1 MTRALLNVILTVGA
15 LPMLASAQVPPRPA
29 TPPRAPAPK
38 VEPAPRAMPAPKID
52 IEHEF
57 HQLEPGLAEIART
70 AAEQARLHAEDV
82 RLLAET
88 NRFQYDDLRALAEV
102 AVMVDAESI
111 KEQAAH
117 AAELAKAAVAD
128 MKFNFDFGPHIAPMH
143 IEPIHF
149 EPMHMEPI
157 HIEPIHIEP
166 FKFEAFGQEDGFT
179 RSRPRAPWAQED
191 PADSLY
197 RVAREALNRGEYRR
211 AAQVFNEVTRKF
223 PQSRYAQ
230 DCAYWEAFSRYRIG
244 TTDELRV
251 ALRILDGKGDFPLD
265 VEQML
270 RNGRETG
277 TIDIPTLRTRVL
289 GALAARGDRDAE
301 SRLKAEASQQGGQ
314 RCDREEV
321 SMRAEALNALAQMDI
336 AAAMPTVRKVLV
348 QRDECTV
355 ELRRRAL
362 YIIGRQPGPDAATLI
377 LDIAKNDTDR
387 GIRSEAMRWLPRV
400 AGDAAIPQLEDLLR
414 TSPDEQTQRAAVSA
428 LGAIGSDASR
438 RAIRAIIERN
448 DADER
453 VRYEAILSLARE
465 KDGRQVSGEEL
476 NYLRALYSRMPT
488 TRLKEGVLSA
498 VSRVPA
504 AENEQFLLGIAR
516 NVNEPAQLRAA
527 ALQRLG
533 RMQTVKVED
542 IAKLY
547 DVADSRGMREQ
558 ILSALSQRSEPAAI
572 DKMMEIARRDTDPRI
587 RSYAFSLLGR
597 SKNERAKQLLKE
609 IIEKP

>member
-1 MTRALLNVILTVGA
+1 MTRALLNAFTLGAA
-15 LPMLASAQVPPRPA
+15 LPMLAAAQVPPRPA
-29 TPPRAPAPK
+29 TPPRAAAPKVSPTPRPAPK
-38 VEPAPRAMPAPKID
+38 PD

-57 HQLEPGLAEIART
+57 HLLEPALPDVARI
-70 AAEQARLHAEDV
+70 AAEQARVHVEDFRLQAEDFRIQADEF
-82 RLLAET
+82 RLLHDVT
-88 NRFQYDDLRALAEV
+88 
-102 AVMVDAESI
+102 VDVEAI
-111 KEQAAH
+111 TAQASH
-117 AAELAKAAVAD
+117 AAELAKASIAD
-128 MKFNFDFGPHIAPMH
+128 MKFDFDFQPPHIEPMFVEPMH
-143 IEPIHF
+143 IEPFRF
-149 EPMHMEPI
+149 EG
-157 HIEPIHIEP
+157 
-166 FKFEAFGQEDGFT
+166 FQEDRFD
-179 RSRPRAPWAQED
+179 RSRPREPWAQED

-211 AAQVFNEVTRKF
+211 AAQVFNEVTRKYS
-223 PQSRYAQ
+223 QSRYAQ

-244 TTDELRV
+244 TTDELRL
-251 ALRILDGKGDFPLD
+251 ALRILDGKGDLPLN

-270 RNGRETG
+270 QNGRARG
-277 TIDIPTLRTRVL
+277 NGNIDIPTLRTRVL

-314 RCDREEV
+314 ACDREEV

-336 AAAMPTVRKVLV
+336 AAAMPTVRKVLA

-362 YIIGRQPGPDAATLI
+362 YVVGRQPGADAPALI
-377 LDIAKNDTDR
+377 IDVAKNDPDR
-387 GIRSEAMRWLPRV
+387 GLRGEAMRWLPRV
-400 AGDAAIPQLEDLLR
+400 AGDAAIPQLEELLR

-428 LGAIGSDASR
+428 LGAIDSDASR

-448 DADER
+448 DAAER

-465 KDGRQVSGEEL
+465 KDGRQVSAEEL
-476 NYLRALYSRMPT
+476 NSLRTLYSRMPT

-498 VSRVPA
+498 VSRVAA

-533 RMQTVKVED
+533 RMQTVKIED

-558 ILSALSQRSEPAAI
+558 ILSALSQRSEPEAI
-572 DKMMEIARRDTDPRI
+572 DKMMDIARRDTDPRI

-597 SKNERAKQLLKE
+597 SNNERAKQLLKE

>member
-1 MTRALLNVILTVGA
+1 MTRALLNV
-15 LPMLASAQVPPRPA
+15 MLIAAVPVLAAAQVPPRPA
-29 TPPRAPAPK
+29 TPPRAAAPK
-38 VEPAPRAMPAPKID
+38 AEVAPRPTPVPRPD
-52 IEHEF
+52 F
-57 HQLEPGLAEIART
+57 GYEPPL
-70 AAEQARLHAEDV
+70 DP
-82 RLLAET
+82 LLAESARQAAEEMRLRADEMRLAVEAH
-88 NRFQYDDLRALAEV
+88 RFQFEDLRMLAEPSV
-102 AVMVDAESI
+102 RLDADAI
-111 KEQAAH
+111 RATAAQAAEEAR
-117 AAELAKAAVAD
+117 AALHEMRYDL
-128 MKFNFDFGPHIAPMH
+128 GPLHLEPLHFEPPHIEPPHIEPMHIAPFDVH
-143 IEPIHF
+143 LGVTQDD
-149 EPMHMEPI
+149 
-157 HIEPIHIEP
+157 
-166 FKFEAFGQEDGFT
+166 AFL
-179 RSRPRAPWAQED
+179 RARPRAPWAHED

-211 AAQVFNEVTRKF
+211 AAQVFNEVTRRY

-251 ALRILDGKGDFPLD
+251 ALRILDGKGDLPLN

-270 RNGRETG
+270 RTGRPNG

-301 SRLKAEASQQGGQ
+301 SRLKAEASQQGGA

-321 SMRAEALNALAQMDI
+321 SVRAEALNALAQMDI
-336 AAAMPTVRKVLV
+336 AAAMPTVKKVLA

-362 YIIGRQPGPDAATLI
+362 YVVGRQPGPDATAII
-377 LDIAKNDTDR
+377 LDVARNDPDR
-387 GIRSEAMRWLPRV
+387 GIRGEAMRWLPRV
-400 AGDAAIPQLEDLLR
+400 AGDAAIPQLEELLR
-414 TSPDEQTQRAAVSA
+414 TSADEQTQRAAVSA
-428 LGAIGSDASR
+428 LGAMDSEAAR
-438 RAIRAIIERN
+438 RAIRAVIERN
-448 DADER
+448 DAAER
-453 VRYEAILSLARE
+453 VRYDAIASIARDR
-465 KDGRQVSGEEL
+465 DGRQASAEEIA
-476 NYLRALYSRMPT
+476 YLRALYGRVPT
-488 TRLKEGVLSA
+488 TRLKEAVLSA

-516 NVNEPAQLRAA
+516 NANEPAQLRAA

-542 IAKLY
+542 IARLY

-558 ILSALSQRSEPAAI
+558 ILSALSQRSEPEAI

-597 SKNERAKQLLKE
+597 SNNERAKALLKE

>member
-1 MTRALLNVILTVGA
+1 MTRALVNA
-15 LPMLASAQVPPRPA
+15 LIVLAAAPMMAAAQVPPKPA
-29 TPPRAPAPK
+29 PPPRAPTPK
-38 VEPAPRAMPAPKID
+38 VEPLPRAMPVPKLD

-57 HQLEPGLAEIART
+57 HLFEPALADVARI
-70 AAEQARLHAEDV
+70 AAEQATMNL
-82 RLLAET
+82 
-88 NRFQYDDLRALAEV
+88 DLEA
-102 AVMVDAESI
+102 I
-111 KEQAAH
+111 KMQAAH
-117 AAELAKAAVAD
+117 AAELATMNLDVEAIKEQAWQAA
-128 MKFNFDFGPHIAPMH
+128 IEPMH
-143 IEPIHF
+143 IEP
-149 EPMHMEPI
+149 M
-157 HIEPIHIEP
+157 HIEP
-166 FKFEAFGQEDGFT
+166 FKWEAGPWQEDRFS
-179 RSRPRAPWAQED
+179 RSRPREAWAQED

-251 ALRILDGKGDFPLD
+251 ALRILDGKGDLPLN
-265 VEQML
+265 VRENL
-270 RNGRETG
+270 RGNGS
-277 TIDIPTLRTRVL
+277 IDIPTLRTRVL
-289 GALAARGDRDAE
+289 GALASRGDGDAE
-301 SRLKAEASQQGGQ
+301 SRLKSEAAQQGGP

-321 SMRAEALNALAQMDI
+321 SVRAEALNALAQMDI

-362 YIIGRQPGPDAATLI
+362 YIVGRQPGPDATALI
-377 LDIAKNDTDR
+377 LDVAKNDPDR
-387 GIRSEAMRWLPRV
+387 AMRGEAMRWLPRV
-400 AGDAAIPQLEDLLR
+400 AGDAAIPQLEELLR
-414 TSPDEQTQRAAVSA
+414 TAPDEQTQRAAVAA
-428 LGAIGSDASR
+428 LGAIDSEASR

-448 DADER
+448 DAVER
-453 VRYEAILSLARE
+453 VRYEAILTLARE
-465 KDGRQVSGEEL
+465 KDGRQPSADEM

-488 TRLKEGVLSA
+488 TKLKEGVLSA

-533 RMQTVKVED
+533 RMETVKVED
-542 IAKLY
+542 IARLY
-547 DVADSRGMREQ
+547 DVADSRGIREQ
-558 ILSALSQRSEPAAI
+558 ILSALSHRGEPQAI

-587 RSYAFSLLGR
+587 RSYAISLLGR
-597 SKNERAKQLLKE
+597 SNNERAKQLLRDL
-609 IIEKP
+609 IEKP

>member
-1 MTRALLNVILTVGA
+1 MTRALLNVIITIGV
-15 LPMLASAQVPPRPA
+15 LPMLATAQVSPRPA

-38 VEPAPRAMPAPKID
+38 AEPAPRVLPAPKLD
-52 IEHEF
+52 IEHEL
-57 HQLEPGLAEIART
+57 HLMEPALADVARI
-70 AAEQARLHAEDV
+70 AAEQARLHVEDFRLYAEDFKIQADDF
-82 RLLAET
+82 RMLAE
-88 NRFQYDDLRALAEV
+88 A
-102 AVMVDAESI
+102 AVKLDVDAI
-111 KEQAAH
+111 RTQASH

-128 MKFNFDFGPHIAPMH
+128 MKFNFDFEPMH
-143 IEPIHF
+143 IEP
-149 EPMHMEPI
+149 MHIEPI

-166 FKFEAFGQEDGFT
+166 MHVEPFKWEPGFGQEDRFT

-197 RVAREALNRGEYRR
+197 KVAREALNRGEYRR

-251 ALRILDGKGDFPLD
+251 ALRILDGKGDLPLN

-270 RNGRETG
+270 RNGRVNG

-301 SRLKAEASQQGGQ
+301 SRLKAEASQQGGE

-321 SMRAEALNALAQMDI
+321 SVRAEALNALAQMDI
-336 AAAMPTVRKVLV
+336 AAAMPTVKKVLAH
-348 QRDECTV
+348 RDECTV

-362 YIIGRQPGPDAATLI
+362 YIVGRQPGPDATTLI
-377 LDIAKNDTDR
+377 IDVAKNDPDR
-387 GIRSEAMRWLPRV
+387 GIRGEAMRWLPRV
-400 AGDAAIPQLEDLLR
+400 AGDAAIPHLEELLR
-414 TSPDEQTQRAAVSA
+414 TSSDEQTQRSAVSA
-428 LGAIGSDASR
+428 LGAIDSDPAR
-438 RAIRAIIERN
+438 RAVRAIIERN
-448 DADER
+448 DAVER

-465 KDGRQVSGEEL
+465 REGRQASADDL
-476 NYLRALYSRMPT
+476 NYLRSLYSKMPT
-488 TRLKEGVLSA
+488 TRLKEAVLSA

-558 ILSALSQRSEPAAI
+558 ILSALSQRSEPEAI

-597 SKNERAKQLLKE
+597 SNNERAKQLLKE

>member
-1 MTRALLNVILTVGA
+1 MNRALLNAFTIGAA
-15 LPMLASAQVPPRPA
+15 LPMLAAAQVPPTPA
-29 TPPRAPAPK
+29 TPPRAAAPK
-38 VEPAPRAMPAPKID
+38 VAPTPRPAPRPD
-52 IEHEF
+52 IEYELHL
-57 HQLEPGLAEIART
+57 LEPRLADVARI
-70 AAEQARLHAEDV
+70 AAEQARVHVEDFRLQAEDFRV
-82 RLLAET
+82 QADEFRLLH
-88 NRFQYDDLRALAEV
+88 DV
-102 AVMVDAESI
+102 KVDVEAIS
-111 KEQAAH
+111 EQAAH
-117 AAELAKAAVAD
+117 AAELATMSIAD
-128 MKFNFDFGPHIAPMH
+128 MKFDFDFQPVGV
-143 IEPIHF
+143 EPIHV
-149 EPMHMEPI
+149 
-157 HIEPIHIEP
+157 EP
-166 FKFEAFGQEDGFT
+166 FRLQGFQEDRFS
-179 RSRPRAPWAQED
+179 RSRPREPWAQED

-211 AAQVFNEVTRKF
+211 AAQVFNEVTRKYS
-223 PQSRYAQ
+223 QSRYAQ

-244 TTDELRV
+244 TTDELRL
-251 ALRILDGKGDFPLD
+251 ALRILDGKGDLPLN
-265 VEQML
+265 VERML
-270 RNGRETG
+270 QNGSGRG
-277 TIDIPTLRTRVL
+277 NGNIDIPTLRTRVL

-314 RCDREEV
+314 VCDREEV

-336 AAAMPTVRKVLV
+336 AAAMPTVRKVLA

-362 YIIGRQPGPDAATLI
+362 YIVGRQPGADAPTLI
-377 LDIAKNDTDR
+377 IDVAKNDPDGGLR
-387 GIRSEAMRWLPRV
+387 GEAMRWLPRV
-400 AGDAAIPQLEDLLR
+400 AGDAAIPQLEELLR

-428 LGAIGSDASR
+428 LGAIDSDASR

-448 DADER
+448 DAAER
-453 VRYEAILSLARE
+453 VRYEAIRSLARE
-465 KDGRQVSGEEL
+465 KDGRQVSAEEL
-476 NYLRALYSRMPT
+476 NYLRTLYSRMPT

-498 VSRVPA
+498 VSRVAA

-533 RMQTVKVED
+533 RMQTVKIED

-558 ILSALSQRSEPAAI
+558 ILSALSQRSEPEAI
-572 DKMMEIARRDTDPRI
+572 DKMMDIARRDTDPRI

-597 SKNERAKQLLKE
+597 SNNERAKQLLRE